1 MANVKEVDLLFD
13 LINENLNVGA
23 IFPQS
28 VHLIQNIYFGL
39 VNVYSKIYA
48 IRLHFIDC
56 FSAL

>member
-1 MANVKEVDLLFD
+1 MANVKEIDLLFN

-28 VHLIQNIYFGL
+28 VYLVQNIYFGL

-48 IRLHFIDC
+48 I
-56 FSAL
+56 